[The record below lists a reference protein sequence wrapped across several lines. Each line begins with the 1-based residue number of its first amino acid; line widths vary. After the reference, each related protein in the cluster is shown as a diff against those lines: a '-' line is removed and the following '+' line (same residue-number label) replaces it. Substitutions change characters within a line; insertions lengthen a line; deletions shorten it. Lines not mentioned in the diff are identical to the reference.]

1 MKQESTKYEKLGESL
16 QGVFTIETLAERLK
30 IDRLKAIYI
39 IYRLRKLGFVKTS
52 YGSEKRRSYF
62 ISLENKLGGESYTEK
77 INKACPNPSL
87 RIVSAEPHYVYGKEI
102 TYEEALVYAIK
113 QKNIRYLIAS
123 LSLFRKIANWNLL
136 YGLAKK
142 DDLIPEVAALYEIAK
157 KIVRKIRRMPKR
169 FLGLAKKAKRKKFSY
184 LIKGYSSDD
193 FREIEKKWK
202 VYIPLNLA
210 DLREYAR

>member
-1 MKQESTKYEKLGESL
+1 MKQENSKYEKLGESL

-62 ISLENKLGGESYTEK
+62 ISLKNKLGGESYTEK
-77 INKACPNPSL
+77 INKACSNPALKIASF
-87 RIVSAEPHYVYGKEI
+87 EPHYIHGREI
-102 TYEEALVYAIK
+102 TYEEALIYAIK
-113 QKNIRYLIAS
+113 KKEIRYTIAS
-123 LSLFRKIANWNLL
+123 LSLFRKISNWNLL

-142 DDLIPEVAALYEIAK
+142 DDLIPEVVAIYEVARK
-157 KIVRKIRRMPKR
+157 VVRKIRKMPKR
-169 FLGLAKKAKRKKFSY
+169 FLGLAKKSKRKSFSY

-193 FREIEKKWK
+193 FRDIEKKWK
-202 VYIPLNLA
+202 IYIPLNHA
-210 DLREYAR
+210 DLGEYAR